1 MAEPKAKPEKI
12 EKAKAEKVEKT
23 EKAEKTE
30 KVKAEAVSRLKTY
43 YKEKVVPALMKNFGY
58 GNIMQVPKV
67 EKVTINVGVGMAT
80 QNPKI
85 VDLAVAELTSI
96 VGQKVVITKAKKSIS
111 NFKLRAGVQVG
122 VMATLR
128 GNRMYMF
135 LDKFFSIVLP
145 RIRDFKGVSNKSFDG
160 RGNYTLGLKEQTIF
174 PEINIDKVERVMGMN
189 ICFTTTAPT
198 DNEAHALLKELGMPF
213 QK

>member
-1 MAEPKAKPEKI
+1 MAEPKAKPEKV
-12 EKAKAEKVEKT
+12 EKAKA

-30 KVKAEAVSRLKTY
+30 KVEKAKPEETSRLKVY
-43 YKEKVVPALMKNFGY
+43 YKDKVIPALMKNFGY
-58 GNIMQVPKV
+58 ANIMQVPKV

-80 QNPKI
+80 QNPKL

-96 VGQKVVITKAKKSIS
+96 VGQKVVVTKAKKSIS

-122 VMATLR
+122 VMVTLR

-174 PEINIDKVERVMGMN
+174 PEINIDKVEKVMGMN
-189 ICFTTTAPT
+189 ICITTTAPS